1 MLYSEHEINISRTNL
16 SVVAASVPSPLCLL
30 GGWAVFLLTN
40 KNFTQAHGRE
50 YHGSKDIDLGFY
62 FNIQEDENSLKES
75 LFNKSIIALK
85 EIGFTPQ
92 SFRMVQIYHSEE
104 MRPLTEEESKR
115 VPAYNLFYFYVDLMV
130 NRIPDKIR
138 DVLGVAPADEPM
150 ITQIFE
156 KKLYKTI
163 TAFGVDVLLPN
174 PEIMLAT
181 KLNWVLQ
188 RTKDHK
194 RIKDIADIY
203 ALIWYTDTNMK
214 HLQKSVA
221 SLITQGK
228 INKVLSSFRDNDLK
242 CVSKEI
248 GVDVD
253 QIKSVFNNFIPES
266 ELKTMSSQNHDD
278 DQKWRIPRGVS
289 YNTLK
294 IILTSIYQKQGD
306 QKIISLDD
314 IAKTSGIARK
324 LVGTNLIFFQSINLV
339 KGTSRS
345 GFQFTTL
352 GTQFVKALIQKNDE
366 EVKNTIRR
374 IISET
379 YLQDIIDH
387 IRVRDESISLS
398 HLYGFIKAESRAPN
412 GNTPGNMLPQY
423 FTGARALLNM
433 LNTAELLPQ
442 NISEELLSGSKDTD
456 KPRTKSKS
464 DKPRTKSKSGKPRTK
479 SKSGKSQNIQSAIN
493 NSIDLPTNVLG
504 RVIVKDIGHIN
515 IKDITTLDIARQY
528 LDLLEKNISEPTSEP
543 LQT

>member
-1 MLYSEHEINISRTNL
+1 
-16 SVVAASVPSPLCLL
+16 
-30 GGWAVFLLTN
+30 
-40 KNFTQAHGRE
+40 
-50 YHGSKDIDLGFY
+50 
-62 FNIQEDENSLKES
+62 
-75 LFNKSIIALK
+75 
-85 EIGFTPQ
+85 
-92 SFRMVQIYHSEE
+92 
-104 MRPLTEEESKR
+104 
-115 VPAYNLFYFYVDLMV
+115 MV

-433 LNTAELLPQ
+433 LNAAELLPQ

-464 DKPRTKSKSGKPRTK
+464 DKPRTKSKSDKPRTKSKSDKPRTKSKSDKPRTKSKSDKPRTK

>member
-40 KNFTQAHGRE
+40 KNFTKAHGRE

-115 VPAYNLFYFYVDLMV
+115 VPAYNLFHFYVDLMV
-130 NRIPDKIR
+130 NRVPDKIR
-138 DVLGVAPADEPM
+138 DVLGVTPADEPM

-248 GVDVD
+248 GVNVD

-278 DQKWRIPRGVS
+278 DQRWRIPSGVS

-306 QKIISLDD
+306 QKIISLND
-314 IAKTSGIARK
+314 IAKTSGITRK
-324 LVGTNLIFFQSINLV
+324 LVAANLIFFQSINLV

-366 EVKNTIRR
+366 EIKNMIRK
-374 IISET
+374 IVSET
-379 YLQDIIDH
+379 YLQDIIEH
-387 IRVRDESISLS
+387 IHVHDESISLS
-398 HLYGFIKAESRAPN
+398 QLYGFIKAESRAPN
-412 GNTPGNMLPQY
+412 GNTLGNMPPLY
-423 FTGARALLNM
+423 FTGVRALLSM

-442 NISEELLSGSKDTD
+442 NVSEELLSGSKDTN
-456 KPRTKSKS
+456 KSRAKSKA
-464 DKPRTKSKSGKPRTK
+464 DKSRAKSKADKSRAK
-479 SKSGKSQNIQSAIN
+479 SKADKSQNIQSAIN
-493 NSIDLPTNVLG
+493 DNIDLPTNVLG
-504 RVIVKDIGHIN
+504 RVILKDIGHIN

-528 LDLLEKNISEPTSEP
+528 LDLLEKNISEPASEP